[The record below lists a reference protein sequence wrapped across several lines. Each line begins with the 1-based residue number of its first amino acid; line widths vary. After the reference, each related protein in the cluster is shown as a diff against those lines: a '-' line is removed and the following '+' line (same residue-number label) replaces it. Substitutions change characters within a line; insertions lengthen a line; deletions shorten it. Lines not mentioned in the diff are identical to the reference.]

1 MAFETKK
8 RSHDES
14 APTGNAAA
22 GPSKAPRFTSAL
34 KADEGDFPRGG
45 GTTLSAF
52 ELKQVREE
60 GRREAEADI
69 AAEVSSA
76 RNSTVPVLI
85 GRLGADRRRSPRGRS
100 ATVKPSD

>member
-1 MAFETKK
+1 MALESKK
-8 RSHDES
+8 RSYPDKDGS
-14 APTGNAAA
+14 SNAAA

-69 AAEVSSA
+69 AAEVRYWLRETWTGGS
-76 RNSTVPVLI
+76 
-85 GRLGADRRRSPRGRS
+85 
-100 ATVKPSD
+100 